1 VGRSQESQLLNRA
14 LPDLLGDVDG
24 RWHRLLARTRLHG
37 IVSRTP
43 LHVRAAGAPPL
54 AVDVSS
60 TLMAEGEQECL
71 GFTLRPAPAAPKAP
85 LPPSDK
91 LVLGLAEL
99 SDQIGRVPLTDLL
112 VELGHLAE
120 KHIVE
125 SALARAGGRT
135 QVAAEMLG
143 VTVESLQLRLRRHG
157 LSAYVYSGP
166 DGPPQSIN

>member
-1 VGRSQESQLLNRA
+1 MA
-14 LPDLLGDVDG
+14 
-24 RWHRLLARTRLHG
+24 
-37 IVSRTP
+37 
-43 LHVRAAGAPPL
+43 HVRQRADTGNVFFQILHRQRPL
-54 AVDVSS
+54 QPGER
-60 TLMAEGEQECL
+60 TAEGEQECL
-71 GFTLRPAPAAPKAP
+71 GFTLRPTPAAPKAP
-85 LPPSDK
+85 LPPSDE
-91 LVLGLAEL
+91 LVHGLAEL
-99 SDQIGRVPLTDLL
+99 SGQIGRVPLADLL
-112 VELGHLAE
+112 AELGHLAE